1 MPTPDTV
8 IDALKKMMPDLFNDS
23 TPTNVST
30 SPKVAAEPPTPHL
43 RNYLVAVVL
52 LIVAGG
58 IIYKGSKESSAKTDN
73 FYLYTAFAIIPP
85 LIGLYM
91 ILNSNMKPTS
101 DFFYYY
107 SCVFIITILAIY
119 LFYTVIDPKAVQF
132 AKWFVIGFF
141 IIVGILSLA
150 IIYRIFYRI
159 IVNSRGWT
167 GFFLKLI
174 FWVPCLLI
182 DVLETLFNGL
192 KSAPKMILT
201 LFILEIL
208 VILGYFYFP
217 QNLFGRKIVIP
228 KPDMNASSISM
239 PEIHMPSTGII
250 PSIHVPGISSI
261 PSLRGVNLPNVNG
274 VKLSSS
280 GKPIDPKIKDIGLF
294 PKTLSLRQKTV
305 VFQSENLP
313 KGQAESSGKLSEN
326 TDPIYFSISMWV
338 YVNSHPTSH
347 AAYAKET
354 QIFRYGR
361 VGAEMTAGHPTVAY
375 FNQPDHSTQG
385 AWRIYLSNT
394 SSSSSSPITPNAI
407 LDLPVQ
413 MWNNIVFN
421 YNGTTVDIFANGT
434 LVKTAELQS
443 IPKYD
448 VADVIEVGDGD
459 NTVERGGL
467 DGSICNI
474 SYHAVPL
481 SQFEIAGMYNIN
493 RNRDPPTNDM

>member
-1 MPTPDTV
+1 MPTTDTI
-8 IDALKKMMPDLFNDS
+8 IDALKKMMPELFKDS
-23 TPTNVST
+23 TPANVSA
-30 SPKVAAEPPTPHL
+30 SPKVATADISTPHL
-43 RNYLVAVVL
+43 RNYLIAVVL

-58 IIYKGSKESSAKTDN
+58 IIYKGANESSAKTDN

-141 IIVGILSLA
+141 ILVGILSLA
-150 IIYRIFYRI
+150 IIYRIFYRV
-159 IVNSRGWT
+159 IVNSRGWG

-182 DVLETLFNGL
+182 DLLETLFNGL

-217 QNLFGRKIVIP
+217 QNLVGRKIVAA
-228 KPDMNASSISM
+228 KSDATNN
-239 PEIHMPSTGII
+239 GII
-250 PSIHVPGISSI
+250 PPIHISK
-261 PSLRGVNLPNVNG
+261 LNE
-274 VKLSSS
+274 VKLIEKS
-280 GKPIDPKIKDIGLF
+280 IDQKVKDIGLF

-313 KGQAESSGKLSEN
+313 KAQAESSGKLSQN
-326 TDPIYFSISMWV
+326 ADPINFSISMWV

-361 VGAEMTAGHPTVAY
+361 VGAEMKAGHPTVTY

-394 SSSSSSPITPNAI
+394 SSSSSSAPNAI

-443 IPKYD
+443 IPNYNI
-448 VADVIEVGDGD
+448 ADVIEVGDGD